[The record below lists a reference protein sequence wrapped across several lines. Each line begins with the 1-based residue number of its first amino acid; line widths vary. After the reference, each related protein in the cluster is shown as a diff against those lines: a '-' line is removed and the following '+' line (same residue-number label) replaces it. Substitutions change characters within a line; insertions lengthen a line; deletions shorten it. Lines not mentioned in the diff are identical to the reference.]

1 MMAASQN
8 IKVSLSSLLEGV
20 DVVGVMPAVEVS
32 GVAMDSRQLARGDV
46 FLACAG
52 YRSHGLDYLQ
62 QALDAGVSA
71 VLADVT
77 SEWLPGKIDALSE
90 KSSVPVIAV
99 TGLGDAASMIAG
111 RFYGNPSHDL
121 PVIGITGTNGKTSC
135 SQFIA
140 NAFEGKRK
148 VAVLGTLG
156 NGFPGELVPST
167 HTTMDPVSV
176 QAALALLK
184 TQHAEMVAMEVSS
197 HALQQGRVSDV
208 QFDMAVLTN
217 FSRDHLDYH
226 GTMADYASAKS
237 LLFKMSALKSVLINA
252 DDELG
257 KRLVDE
263 LATSPVRLVAYG
275 ESVDD
280 TAAGNDIDA
289 WLRIGSV
296 RTLPHGLSFTVV
308 SSWGEADIKLSL
320 LGRFNVSNAVVA
332 LGVMLECG
340 VGFDEA
346 IKSLAQLKTVRGRME
361 MFGGDTGPTV
371 VVDFAHT
378 PDALQQALQS
388 LREHA
393 SGKLVCVFGCG
404 GDRDK
409 GKRPQMGRIAEQLAD
424 EVILTDDNPRHEDPA
439 LIIRDILA
447 GMNDPEAVH
456 VEQNRSRAIR
466 AAIERAGNGDVVLVA
481 GKGHESYQIVGD
493 LKMPFSDQ
501 QTVSN
506 VLEES

>member
-1 MMAASQN
+1 MMATSQH
-8 IKVSLSSLLEGV
+8 IKVSLSVLLEGV
-20 DVVGVMPAVEVS
+20 DVVGVLPKLDVS
-32 GVAMDSRQLARGDV
+32 GVAMDSRQLAGGDV

-62 QALDAGVSA
+62 QAFDAGVEV

-77 SEWLPGKIDALSE
+77 SEWLPEKIEALSE
-90 KSSVPVIAV
+90 KSPVPVIAV
-99 TGLGDAASMIAG
+99 SGLGESASLIAG
-111 RFYGNPSHDL
+111 RFYGNPSHEL

-156 NGFPGELVPST
+156 NGFPGDLIPST

-184 TQHAEMVAMEVSS
+184 IQHAEMVAMEVSS
-197 HALQQGRVSDV
+197 HALLQGRVADV

-237 LLFKMSALKSVLINA
+237 LLFKMPTLKSVLINA

-257 KRLVDE
+257 KRLVDD
-263 LATSPVRLVAYG
+263 LATSPVRVVAYG
-275 ESVDD
+275 ESVGRE
-280 TAAGNDIDA
+280 TAGSVDA
-289 WLRIGSV
+289 WIRIESV

-308 SSWGEADIKLSL
+308 SSWGESNIALSL
-320 LGRFNVSNAVVA
+320 MGRFNVSNAVVA

-340 VGFDEA
+340 VDFNEA
-346 IKSLAQLKTVRGRME
+346 INNLALLKTVKGRME
-361 MFGGDTGPTV
+361 MFNADGGPAV

-388 LREHA
+388 LRGHA
-393 SGKLVCVFGCG
+393 PGKLICVFGCG

-409 GKRPQMGRIAEQLAD
+409 GKRPQMGKIAEQLAD
-424 EVILTDDNPRHEDPA
+424 EVILTDDNPRHEDPV
-439 LIIRDILA
+439 LIIKNILN
-447 GMNDPEAVH
+447 GMSSPEAVL
-456 VEQNRSRAIR
+456 VEQNRSKAIR
-466 AAIERAGNGDVVLVA
+466 MAIRRAGEGDVVLVA
-481 GKGHESYQIVGD
+481 GKGHESYQMVGD
-493 LKMPFSDQ
+493 LKLSYSDQ
-501 QTVSN
+501 QTVQA
-506 VLEES
+506 VLEGL